1 MVDEIHFNPRPRKEG
16 DLTIPGSSFAISD
29 FNPRPRKEGD
39 EEFEKRQQAL
49 RISIHALVKR
59 ATKCYDLCCGFDII
73 SIHALVKR
81 ATGWGAAV
89 KRQPPNFNPRPRKEG
104 DKKLVGDLD
113 YTIISIHA
121 LVKRATGFEMS
132 FLLPYLISIHA
143 LVKRATPCL
152 CENCVIVLYFNPR
165 PRKEGD
171 HITGKALQ

>member
-29 FNPRPRKEGD
+29 FNPRPRKEGDGTIPQRKGHCGHFNPRPRKEGD

-121 LVKRATGFEMS
+121 LVKRATLTF
-132 FLLPYLISIHA
+132 
-143 LVKRATPCL
+143 
-152 CENCVIVLYFNPR
+152 
-165 PRKEGD
+165 
-171 HITGKALQ
+171 